1 MVGIL
6 LITSLLEWYR
16 SGEDVAAQ
24 MPALSGYLGHTNP
37 EGTYWYI
44 SAVPELMQL
53 AAARAAGTEGGD
65 E

>member
-53 AAARAAGTEGGD
+53 AAARAAGNEGGD

>member
-1 MVGIL
+1 
-6 LITSLLEWYR
+6 
-16 SGEDVAAQ
+16 

-53 AAARAAGTEGGD
+53 AAARSAGNEDGD